1 MTETTKDAYEAL
13 LTTLLEENN
22 KEVSERDQQYFNDT
36 LNLFNKAGETDAEHQ
51 KWRNIDMIQDMLGI
65 LTMYELRLN
74 PWKYEVFSS
83 YDDLE
88 QDPEPYI
95 NVEKFP
101 CLARKDLELMAAQ
114 EYIKKTNNI
123 LIPLANP
130 AQKIITDQEQ
140 NQTNN
145 DLLEYKLVTE
155 GKKISF
161 SELANILEKYHKT
174 RSTLQRHCARITDD
188 IRAGKKELPCAI
200 YPGDS
205 EIKYAVIAIPI
216 KPKNKT
222 KEMLFQKILDSKED

>member
-1 MTETTKDAYEAL
+1 MAENAKDEYMNL
-13 LTTLLEENN
+13 LSTL
-22 KEVSERDQQYFNDT
+22 VSEINKQFIERKHEYHNET
-36 LNLFNKAGETDAEHQ
+36 LNLFNKAGETDAEHH
-51 KWRNIDMIQDMLGI
+51 KWRNIDMIQDMIDI
-65 LTMYELRLN
+65 LTRFERRLN

-83 YDDLE
+83 YDDPE
-88 QDPEPYI
+88 HDPEPYI

-101 CLARKDLELMAAQ
+101 CIARKELELMAAQ

-145 DLLEYKLVTE
+145 DLLEYKLETE

-161 SELANILEKYHKT
+161 SELANILEKYHKP

-216 KPKNKT
+216 KFKDKT
-222 KEMLFQKILDSKED
+222 KGMQFQKILKSN